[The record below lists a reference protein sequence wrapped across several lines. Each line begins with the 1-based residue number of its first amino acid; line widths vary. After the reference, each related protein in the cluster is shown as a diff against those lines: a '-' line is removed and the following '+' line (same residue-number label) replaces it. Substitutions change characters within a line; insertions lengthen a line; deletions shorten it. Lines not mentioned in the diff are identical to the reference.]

1 MFWIRFNTILSLRRR
16 RSHIKK
22 LTQVTSFYCKK
33 QKKIKINKRL
43 CLNPQEGFQSY
54 YVYILSNKYPSTFY
68 IGVTNNLKLR
78 LQQHKSNLE
87 TGNKTFASKYNIEF
101 LVYYEKF
108 VWIQEAITR
117 EKELKKWRREK
128 KIELIQSF
136 NPGLEFLD
144 YHFE

>member
-1 MFWIRFNTILSLRRR
+1 MF
-16 RSHIKK
+16 
-22 LTQVTSFYCKK
+22 
-33 QKKIKINKRL
+33 
-43 CLNPQEGFQSY
+43 NPQEGFHTY
-54 YVYILSNKYPSTFY
+54 YVYILTNKYRLTFY

-78 LQQHKSNLE
+78 LQQHKENLGN
-87 TGNKTFASKYNIEF
+87 GNKTFASKYSIEF

-108 VWIQEAITR
+108 VWIQEAIAR

-136 NPGLEFLD
+136 NSGLEFLD